1 MNNTMTAVVASMK
14 RRDSV
19 LNRKVMDLV
28 MRELLLLQVGNTVEK
43 PIVKIHQTHPEL
55 SPEIICAALEELDR
69 IGCIDQY
76 CGGDPSRTEPVPK
89 AFIRPTAHAFIQEC
103 KDIRKEKFYDR
114 LWVFAIGFFAGLLAT
129 LLTMYI
135 KWLITGTL

>member
-1 MNNTMTAVVASMK
+1 M
-14 RRDSV
+14 
-19 LNRKVMDLV
+19 NRKVMDLV

-43 PIVKIHQTHPEL
+43 PIIKIHQAHPNL
-55 SPEIICAALEELDR
+55 SPEIICAALEELDHV
-69 IGCIDQY
+69 GCIDQY
-76 CGGDPSRTEPVPK
+76 FGGEPSMTDPVPK

-103 KDIRKEKFYDR
+103 KDIRKEKLNDR

-135 KWLITGTL
+135 KKLITGTL